1 MGADPELT
9 DVAAVVLL
17 VPFPA
22 QGHVT
27 PMLHLALALAARGVA
42 ATVAVPDF
50 VHRRIG
56 SCAAVAGGVSLA
68 SIPSGVPDDGGGE
81 PPGFATI
88 ARAMEHHMPAHLE
101 RMLTQGRAACVVV
114 DVLASWAIPVASR
127 CGVPA
132 VGFWP
137 AMLAS
142 FRVVAAIPEL
152 LRQRFISDSGMHPG
166 FQVPLFLFHLS
177 SIRPVYI
184 FVRSGQATPGS
195 VTGTHMALYM
205 HEIQIQS
212 CIQTV
217 LSIYTGRKDHIS
229 YSNTPSWQKK
239 TYIRAPITTQQMYC
253 PYFPVICS
261 TTLSLLTCVL
271 SIVIYALY
279 CILPVICSIA

>member
-50 VHRRIG
+50 VHRRMG
-56 SCAAVAGGVSLA
+56 SCAAVAGGVALA

-81 PPGFATI
+81 PPGFASI

-101 RMLTQGRAACVVV
+101 QMLTRGRAACVVV

-152 LRQRFISDSGMHPG
+152 LRQRFISDSGMHPVQVPSSCST
-166 FQVPLFLFHLS
+166 FQVYG
-177 SIRPVYI
+177 RYI
-184 FVRSGQATPGS
+184 FS
-195 VTGTHMALYM
+195 
-205 HEIQIQS
+205 
-212 CIQTV
+212 
-217 LSIYTGRKDHIS
+217 
-229 YSNTPSWQKK
+229 
-239 TYIRAPITTQQMYC
+239 
-253 PYFPVICS
+253 
-261 TTLSLLTCVL
+261 
-271 SIVIYALY
+271 
-279 CILPVICSIA
+279 

>member
-1 MGADPELT
+1 
-9 DVAAVVLL
+9 
-17 VPFPA
+17 
-22 QGHVT
+22 
-27 PMLHLALALAARGVA
+27 MLHLALALAARGVA

-50 VHRRIG
+50 VHRRMG

-101 RMLTQGRAACVVV
+101 RMLTRGRAACVVV

-229 YSNTPSWQKK
+229 YSNTPRQKK

-261 TTLSLLTCVL
+261 TTLSLLTCYMHC
-271 SIVIYALY
+271 IVSLMIGLRYQGK
-279 CILPVICSIA
+279 LPS